1 MDKIGKIYDI
11 SKLRNRST
19 PLYVVITGKDV
30 ISDTYIAKDLAS
42 ERSFGESSPT
52 RAKIQINHFE
62 IASAVLDTDEAPGRT
77 IEEVVIEIDGKVPE
91 RTIEEVV
98 AEIENRAVLAAKV
111 RQIYIDAQERSK
123 NITTS
128 EPPYHSRDHYRLEF
142 LSLRNRLLECH
153 RQLKFHESWFNYVE
167 NSAKYKTDDKY
178 YIDAVH
184 RLKKAVKALKR
195 AKKRV
200 FFFVDNERNAQL
212 LLSYIDQYG
221 NDLYSVL
228 NPIPD
233 NSSKIELILKNYDF
247 VKQKLSLAEEK

>member
-1 MDKIGKIYDI
+1 MNKIGKIYDI
-11 SKLRNRST
+11 SKLRNRNI
-19 PLYVVITGKDV
+19 PLYVVITGKDI

-42 ERSFGESSPT
+42 ERSFGEPSSK

-62 IASAVLDTDEAPGRT
+62 IVSSVLDNGE
-77 IEEVVIEIDGKVPE
+77 VPE
-91 RTIEEVV
+91 HTIEEVV
-98 AEIENRAVLAAKV
+98 AEIENRAALGAKV

-123 NITTS
+123 NITTT
-128 EPPYHSRDHYRLEF
+128 EPPYHSREHYRFEF
-142 LSLRNRLLECH
+142 LSLRNRLLECQ

-167 NSAKYKTDDKY
+167 RSATYKADDKTY
-178 YIDAVH
+178 TDAV
-184 RLKKAVKALKR
+184 RGLKKAIKALKR

-200 FFFVDNERNAQL
+200 YFFVGNERNAQL

-233 NSSKIELILKNYDF
+233 SSSKIELILKNYDF
-247 VKQKLSLAEEK
+247 VKQKLPLAEGK